1 MKTHKTTFMKI
12 YFQIAL
18 AGALLF
24 TLEGCT
30 TFFEA
35 EPASDPE
42 ALFEDLWTTF
52 DHDYAVFEE
61 RGIDWYQQYTT
72 YRSQVNASTSDDE
85 LFNLFAQMLAPL
97 EDGHVTLVAPGKE
110 IWISNTIRREK
121 IDDALYSPDLIQA
134 NYLDIDYE
142 TDSEQNFV
150 YGKIKN
156 ENIAYISFANVASNF
171 FKLDEFLNTYPDVA
185 GYIIDL
191 RHNDGGDFTYCYSEI
206 GRLVDQERFVF
217 RSKTKNGPG
226 ANDFTDWYDWS
237 IKPESPYVNKP
248 IVVLIDRYTI
258 SAGER
263 AVMAF
268 DVLPNVL
275 MVGETTNGAQGT
287 QIGREL
293 ANGWFYTL
301 VTQKVELADG
311 KSYEGI
317 GIAPDVEVKNTI
329 DEINAGVDGVLQYA
343 IEELK

>member
-1 MKTHKTTFMKI
+1 MTHKIPIMKTTF
-12 YFQIAL
+12 QITL
-18 AGALLF
+18 FSALLF
-24 TLEGCT
+24 ILPGCS

-42 ALFEDLWTTF
+42 AMFDNLWTTF
-52 DHDYAVFEE
+52 DRDYAVFEE
-61 RGIDWYQQYTT
+61 RGVNWQEQYDT
-72 YRSQVNASTSDDE
+72 YRTQVKASTSDDE
-85 LFNLFAQMLAPL
+85 LYNIFTQMLAPL
-97 EDGHVTLVAPGKE
+97 DDGHVTLVAPNKE

-121 IDDALYSPDLIQA
+121 IDDELFSPNVIKSQ
-134 NYLDIDYE
+134 YLEVDYE
-142 TDSEQNFV
+142 TDGEQNFI

-156 ENIAYISFANVASNF
+156 ENIGYFHFANVGQNF
-171 FKLDEFLNTYPDVA
+171 FELQDFLDTYDDVN

-226 ANDFTDWYDWS
+226 YDDFTEWFDWS
-237 IKPESPYVNKP
+237 IKPASPYINKP

-275 MVGETTNGAQGT
+275 LVGETTNGGQGT

-301 VTQKVELADG
+301 VTQKVELANG
-311 KSYEGI
+311 QSYEGI
-317 GIAPDVEVKNTI
+317 GLAPDVEMKNTQE
-329 DEINAGVDGVLQYA
+329 EINAGVDRVLQFA